1 MEDEKMDFDYRLL
14 AKYIIDELSESELE
28 EVVEWRGLSEE
39 NRKIF
44 SEVVKLRIS
53 WKYTRYN
60 TPVRIEE
67 ALGKIN
73 DKINRTSRLRLVF
86 PVLKYAAVALLLI
99 SLSYMGVSYFKPET
113 YVTFTVKDGENVK
126 KFILADGTSVWLK
139 SGSSLKVPETFS
151 SDKRN
156 LSLQGEAF
164 FDVAKNASSPL
175 YVSTDYVNVKV
186 IGTAFN
192 VKTDKA
198 RRNVET
204 VLARG
209 KIALLDK
216 QWNPVLDMSP
226 GEKVTYDSRQKE
238 YITEIVDVNVST
250 AWRLNQFVFENVTL
264 REIVNQLSA
273 KFNVNINLESSEL
286 AARRFRCVV
295 NEDESLSDILELL
308 KYLAPIRYRIEG
320 KEVFI
325 YMNNEKGMPMVDK

>member
-14 AKYIIDELSESELE
+14 AKYIIDELSESEQE
-28 EVVEWRGLSEE
+28 EVMEWRGLSEE
-39 NRKIF
+39 NGKIF

-53 WKYTRYN
+53 WKYTRYD

-73 DKINRTSRLRLVF
+73 TQINRTSRFRLVF
-86 PVLKYAAVALLLI
+86 PLLKYAAVALLLI

-113 YVTFTVKDGENVK
+113 YVTFRVKDGESVK

-164 FDVAKNASSPL
+164 FDVSKKASSPL
-175 YVSTDYVNVKV
+175 YISTDYVNIKV

-198 RRNVET
+198 LRNVET

-216 QWNPVLDMSP
+216 QWNRVLDMSP

-238 YITEIVDVNVST
+238 YTTEIVDVNVST
-250 AWRLNQFVFENVTL
+250 AWHLNQFVFENVTL
-264 REIVNQLSA
+264 REIVNQLSV

-286 AARRFRCVV
+286 AARKFRCVV

-325 YMNNEKGMPMVDK
+325 YE